1 MLCTVSLYHIYH
13 NYGCASKMSQ
23 DLPFKK
29 ILKNAVEKTYYNLY
43 DNEQIMLPELIMN
56 SNN

>member
-1 MLCTVSLYHIYH
+1 MLCTVNFYHIYH
-13 NYGCASKMSQ
+13 NYVSQ
-23 DLPFKK
+23 DLPIKK
-29 ILKNAVEKTYYNLY
+29 ILKNAIEKTNYNLY

>member
-1 MLCTVSLYHIYH
+1 MHCELYHIYH
-13 NYGCASKMSQ
+13 NYVSQ

-29 ILKNAVEKTYYNLY
+29 ILKNAIEKTNYNLY

-56 SNN
+56 SNNQNHLLT